1 MSNHEYDITTECA
14 LSNFSEPPHVVPYLG
29 KVFGGP
35 EDDILVP
42 AESPSGA
49 IRSEFQNSQSTATWI
64 TMKVSVAI
72 DVVDLLLHSGNSR
85 DSPLASIQVPNFR
98 YSFFI
103 IPLKLFYL
111 SCS

>member
-1 MSNHEYDITTECA
+1 MSNREYDIITECA
-14 LSNFSEPPHVVPYLG
+14 LSNFSETPHVVPSLG
-29 KVFGGP
+29 KVFGAL

-42 AESPSGA
+42 AASPSGA
-49 IRSEFQNSQSTATWI
+49 IRSEFQDSQSTATWI

-72 DVVDLLLHSGNSR
+72 DVVNLLLHSGNSR
-85 DSPLASIQVPNFR
+85 DSPLASIQVPNFIC
-98 YSFFI
+98 SFLI